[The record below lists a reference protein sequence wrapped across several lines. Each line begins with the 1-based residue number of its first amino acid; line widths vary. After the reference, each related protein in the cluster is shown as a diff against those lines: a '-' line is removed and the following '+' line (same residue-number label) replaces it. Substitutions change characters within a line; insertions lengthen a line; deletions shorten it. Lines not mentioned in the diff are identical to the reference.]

1 MFDIRPYQFLE
12 WEAGHFCCG
21 DYVALVLRDYLGAT
35 LPEAD
40 YQGGAFEAARVL
52 ANYSARN
59 HFRRIEKPTEFSV
72 VEMQRFRAADHVGV
86 CVLVDGQLKITHC
99 ENGSGVLITS
109 FDDIQ
114 LHYKILAFYEY
125 CPV

>member
-1 MFDIRPYQFLE
+1 MFDIRPYQFLQ
-12 WEAGHFCCG
+12 WEAGRFCCG
-21 DYVALVLRDYLGAT
+21 DYVALVLRDYLGAR
-35 LPEAD
+35 LPSSD
-40 YQGGAFEAARVL
+40 YRGGVFEAAHAL
-52 ANYSARN
+52 ASYPGRKR
-59 HFRRIEKPTEFSV
+59 FRRIEQPVEFCV
-72 VEMQRFRAADHVGV
+72 VEMQRFRTADHVGV
-86 CVLVDGQLKITHC
+86 CVMVDGHLRITHC